1 MWPKLW
7 STVGVFIPS
16 LNGQLFT
23 HILPLDQG
31 KHFFLPVQLLSA
43 RFRRLSREALLEAFQ
58 QGQLAFFGDLAW
70 LSDPA
75 AFRRW
80 LHLASHRRW
89 VVYAK
94 RPFGGPA
101 QVIEYL
107 GRYTHRV
114 AISNH
119 RLLKIEDG
127 RVSFSWKDYR
137 HGGVTKTLS
146 LEALEFLRL
155 FFLHVLPSGFVRI
168 RSFGWL
174 ANCQVSH

>member
-23 HILPLDQG
+23 HILPLDKG
-31 KHFFLPVQLLSA
+31 KHFFVPVQVLSA
-43 RFRRLSREALLEAFQ
+43 CFRRLFRHALLEAFQ

-70 LSDPA
+70 LSDPV

-80 LHLASHRRW
+80 LHLASHGRW

-94 RPFGGPA
+94 RPLGGPA

-107 GRYTHRV
+107 GRYTH
-114 AISNH
+114 
-119 RLLKIEDG
+119 
-127 RVSFSWKDYR
+127 
-137 HGGVTKTLS
+137 
-146 LEALEFLRL
+146 
-155 FFLHVLPSGFVRI
+155 
-168 RSFGWL
+168 
-174 ANCQVSH
+174 